1 MKLITADEAREIS
14 IMPAAEMLS
23 EIDKRIRKA
32 AENGEREIRVP
43 YDYCIFNGYSAKLK
57 RPQVEEALVS
67 AGYNVSTRSDD
78 RQFVDVWI
86 EVSW

>member
-23 EIDKRIRKA
+23 EIDKRIREA
-32 AENGEREIRVP
+32 AEKGNREIRVP
-43 YDYCIFNGYSAKLK
+43 YDYCIFNGYSAKFK
-57 RPQVEEALVS
+57 RPQVEEALVA